1 MYVTTLWS
9 FAVRGTA
16 QSALKGNTI
25 TFQQDIVKIVGSLL
39 AKPHVLA
46 DHLKVVFIGNGTP
59 SREMLTVRR
68 EKFYNTLGFLI
79 SNHSL
84 YANVTLSTVILP
96 ADDVLE
102 EILSTLVLHKDLNDK
117 DGKEHANYTPQTVIN
132 SSSTGKE
139 AVVMQSS
146 GVADVD
152 ESSVHPNGPVFS
164 VFQFLQ
170 GTILILHGPIPI
182 NDYNNAALWIGI
194 YPWLF
199 PYGMGGPEMQRK

>member
-1 MYVTTLWS
+1 M
-9 FAVRGTA
+9 
-16 QSALKGNTI
+16 
-25 TFQQDIVKIVGSLL
+25 L

-96 ADDVLE
+96 ANDVLE

-117 DGKEHANYTPQTVIN
+117 DGKEHANYTPQTDIN

-152 ESSVHPNGPVFS
+152 ESSVVADVDESSVHPNDPVFS